1 MNFSLILY
9 RYNTALDR
17 GRKTVQLS
25 IAIMTIWMALCVFV
39 FKIVDL
45 SFNKGDLNASIHVDF
60 DWDVF
65 SSWGIVIFI
74 TLIGAVFHGFHASN
88 AELKNANAIIDD
100 LFISEDKDMN
110 KKLTSLNNIA
120 SELERYCIKASAL
133 NLISF
138 MLIFFSFLHGYL
150 SIGEIIQGL
159 RESNYLALIVVS
171 VFILAF
177 VAYYHDVIVFLN
189 DRKRK
194 RNKEKV

>member
-17 GRKTVQLS
+17 GRKTVKLS

-39 FKIVDL
+39 FKIVDI
-45 SFNKGDLNASIHVDF
+45 SFNQGDLNASIHVNF
-60 DWDVF
+60 DWNAF

-88 AELKNANAIIDD
+88 AEFKNANAIIDD
-100 LFISEDKDMN
+100 LFISKDKDTD

-138 MLIFFSFLHGYL
+138 MLIFFSFLYGYL

-159 RESNYLALIVVS
+159 REGNYWVLIVAS

-177 VAYYHDVIVFLN
+177 VAYYHDVIVWFN
-189 DRKRK
+189 KVKRNC
-194 RNKEKV
+194 NKEKG